1 MYVFFQI
8 DMTSEKSKIFKH
20 LSLCE
25 SWLQPREAWIKMQA
39 DAFTNRYENYTFIF
53 SLITN
58 MCLEKQLGQLL
69 ISYKCLT
76 GDLISSKM

>member
-1 MYVFFQI
+1 MKAGYNK
-8 DMTSEKSKIFKH
+8 EKHELRCK
-20 LSLCE
+20 L
-25 SWLQPREAWIKMQA
+25 
-39 DAFTNRYENYTFIF
+39 DAFTNCYENYTFIF

-69 ISYKCLT
+69 ISYKRLP